1 MRRLSAFTLI
11 EVAIVL
17 VIIGVLS
24 AAVFKGQD
32 VLEAAKVRAT
42 AQDLQRYQLAITAY
56 QDQFNALPGDDSQ
69 ASTRF
74 GADVG
79 NGDGNYRIEGGEA
92 DLVWLHLFKAGFI
105 SQGGVPSTKL
115 GGVFTVVYSP
125 EATLPGHWLKLSQPE
140 GRSLLSPKQAQQLKA
155 KFEEGSLKP
164 TEGALRI
171 TNGPEGVCLNGEVYA
186 STTAPACV
194 AYFKIN

>member
-24 AAVFKGQD
+24 AAVFKGHD
-32 VLEAAKVRAT
+32 VLEAAKIRAT
-42 AQDLQRYQLAITAY
+42 AQDFQRYQLAITAY
-56 QDQFNALPGDDSQ
+56 QDQFNALPGDDNQ

-74 GADVG
+74 GADVS
-79 NGDGNYRIEGGEA
+79 NGDGNYRIDVAEA
-92 DLVWLHLFKAGFI
+92 DLVWLHLFKAGFV
-105 SQGGVPSTKL
+105 SQGGAPSAKV
-115 GGVFTVVYSP
+115 GGVFTVMYNP
-125 EATLPGHWLKLSQPE
+125 DAALPGHWLKLSNPE
-140 GRSLLSPKQAQQLKA
+140 GRSLLTPKQAQQLKA

-171 TNGPEGVCLNGEVYA
+171 ANGPEGTCLNDGGYA
-186 STTAPACV
+186 PTTAPACV